1 MKLTTTVVVLFA
13 TVVTAVEEQ
22 PQPCVEKWS
31 DGGKL
36 LHRVDIL
43 NNSDSRLDLRI
54 SPVDAKVPAT
64 SLFVVVDA
72 IGNYSGKIE
81 TIGIW
86 IASASPVYALISPLL
101 FDLLTLGALDV
112 SQRYDRV
119 LHIDLA
125 TPLCEGRTADVMRG
139 VVQSVSLL
147 VEAFMVRYTYLT
159 DLWCICLK
167 YNPVTV
173 HEEL

>member
-13 TVVTAVEEQ
+13 TVVTAVVAVEEQ
-22 PQPCVEKWS
+22 PPPCVEKWS
-31 DGGKL
+31 DGGTL

-43 NNSDSRLDLRI
+43 NRRRNNSDSRLDLRI

-101 FDLLTLGALDV
+101 FDLLTLGALEV

-119 LHIDLA
+119 LHVDLA
-125 TPLCEGRTADVMRG
+125 TPLCEGRTADVMQG
-139 VVQSVSLL
+139 VVQSVSWLRHL
-147 VEAFMVRYTYLT
+147 
-159 DLWCICLK
+159 
-167 YNPVTV
+167 
-173 HEEL
+173 